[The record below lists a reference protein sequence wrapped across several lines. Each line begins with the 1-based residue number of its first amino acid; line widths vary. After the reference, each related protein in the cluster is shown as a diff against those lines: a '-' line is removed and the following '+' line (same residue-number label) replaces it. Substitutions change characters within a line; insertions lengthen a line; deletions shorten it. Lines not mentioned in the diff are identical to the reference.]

1 MKKCLFGLFIFI
13 MGSIVF
19 AQENFSLPFSSAT
32 VTADGDAHDWTTP
45 LKHYDPNTRLF
56 FDFKNDSN
64 NLYLCFQ
71 TNDVA
76 TQTKLLRA
84 GMKITL
90 SSKINGK
97 HKATIGFPMAA
108 NVSKPAEADNASAA
122 ESRSSHRKS
131 QAILLAGDTLM
142 ELKGFDSG
150 DGVVSVANK
159 NGVTVAIKS
168 DENDMFTYEA
178 AIPLKELLG
187 NNFKI
192 NDNSKEISLSATIN
206 AMKRSESENRRT
218 ESGFSEGEEGRM
230 GGGGGRQDGMGRGG
244 GRMGG
249 QEGRNYS
256 MDRSAMFEKSELKQK
271 LSLAIHP

>member
-1 MKKCLFGLFIFI
+1 MRMIGQL
-13 MGSIVF
+13 
-19 AQENFSLPFSSAT
+19 
-32 VTADGDAHDWTTP
+32 
-45 LKHYDPNTRLF
+45 LKHYDANTRLF
-56 FDFKNDSN
+56 FDFKNDSS

-71 TNDVA
+71 TKDVA

-97 HKATIGFPMAA
+97 HKATIGFPLAA

-122 ESRSSHRKS
+122 ESRFSHKKS

-150 DGVVSVANK
+150 DGVVSVAK
-159 NGVTVAIKS
+159 RNGVTVAIKS

-192 NDNSKEISLSATIN
+192 SDNSKEISLSATIN

-218 ESGFSEGEEGRM
+218 ESGFSEVEEGRM

-244 GRMGG
+244 ERMGG
-249 QEGRNYS
+249 QEGRNYLWI
-256 MDRSAMFEKSELKQK
+256 DQLCLKR
-271 LSLAIHP
+271 AN

>member
-1 MKKCLFGLFIFI
+1 MKKCLSVFLFLFA
-13 MGSIVF
+13 GSIVF
-19 AQENFSLPFSSAT
+19 AQENFSLPFSTTT

-97 HKATIGFPMAA
+97 HKATIGFPMPASVA
-108 NVSKPAEADNASAA
+108 KPAEADNASAA
-122 ESRSSHRKS
+122 ESRFSHRKS
-131 QAILLAGDTLM
+131 QAVLMAGDTLM
-142 ELKGFDSG
+142 ELKGFTSA
-150 DGVVSVANK
+150 DGIVSSANK
-159 NGVTVAIKS
+159 NGINAAIKS
-168 DENDMFTYEA
+168 DDNDMFTYEA
-178 AIPLKELLG
+178 VIPLKELLG
-187 NNFKI
+187 NNF
-192 NDNSKEISLSATIN
+192 EIKDASREILFGATIS
-206 AMKRSESENRRT
+206 AMKRSESDNRRS
-218 ESGFSEGEEGRM
+218 ESGFSEEGEGGRM
-230 GGGGGRQDGMGRGG
+230 GGGREGGMGRGG
-244 GRMGG
+244 ARMGG
-249 QEGRNYS
+249 NGGGNYS
-256 MDRSAMFEKSELKQK
+256 MDRSALYDKSELKQK

>member
-1 MKKCLFGLFIFI
+1 MKKCLSVFLFLFA
-13 MGSIVF
+13 GSIVF
-19 AQENFSLPFSSAT
+19 AQENFSLPFSTAT

-97 HKATIGFPMAA
+97 HKATIGFPMPA
-108 NVSKPAEADNASAA
+108 NVPKPAEADNASAA
-122 ESRSSHRKS
+122 ESRFSHRKL
-131 QAILLAGDTLM
+131 QAVLMAGDTLM
-142 ELKGFDSG
+142 ELKGFISA
-150 DGVVSVANK
+150 DGIVAAANK
-159 NGVTVAIKS
+159 NGINVAIKS
-168 DENDMFTYEA
+168 DDNDMFTYEA
-178 AIPLKELLG
+178 VIPLKELLG
-187 NNFKI
+187 NNFEIK
-192 NDNSKEISLSATIN
+192 DASKEILLSATIS
-206 AMKRSESENRRT
+206 AMKRSESDNRRG
-218 ESGFSEGEEGRM
+218 ESGFSEEGEGGRM
-230 GGGGGRQDGMGRGG
+230 GGGREGGMGRGG

-249 QEGRNYS
+249 NGGGNYS
-256 MDRSAMFEKSELKQK
+256 MDRSALYEKSELKQK